1 MSNTDFYTLNCRGRI
16 LSLDQPLLMGI
27 LNVTP
32 DSFSDGGHFF
42 DTHAALSHCRS
53 MVEEGATIIDVGGY
67 SSRPG
72 ATDIS
77 IAEESDRVLPVIE
90 AISQAFPEV
99 LISIDTFRHKV
110 ASEAIKAGA
119 HIIND
124 ISAGDLD
131 EEMMDLV
138 ASLRNVPYIMMHMQG
153 TPQTMQKNPAYSQ
166 VVQDVWM
173 YFVEKIKKA
182 RRMGIKDLVLDP
194 GFGFGKT
201 ISHNY
206 QLLEGLG
213 QFSQLDYPLLAGIS
227 RKSFIYKVTGTSA
240 VEADVHSQ
248 VLHDHALRA
257 GIHILRVHNVAEA
270 ARTIRLYHQMET
282 HGAV

>member
-16 LSLDQPLLMGI
+16 LSLDRPRMMGI

-32 DSFSDGGHFF
+32 DSFSDGGQYQGLQSAL
-42 DTHAALSHCRS
+42 DHARKMA
-53 MVEEGATIIDVGGY
+53 EEGATIIDVGGY

-72 ATDIS
+72 ADDIS

-90 AISQAFPEV
+90 AMARDLPEIFISV
-99 LISIDTFRHKV
+99 DTFRHKV
-110 ASEAIKAGA
+110 AAEAVDAGA
-119 HIIND
+119 HMIND

-131 EEMMDLV
+131 EEMMELV

-153 TPQTMQKNPAYSQ
+153 TPQTMQENPHYDQ
-166 VVQDVWM
+166 IVQEVWM
-173 YFVEKIKKA
+173 YFVEKVKIA

-201 ISHNY
+201 IAHNY
-206 QLLEGLG
+206 QLLAGLAE
-213 QFSQLDYPLLAGIS
+213 FSRLDCPVLAGIS
-227 RKSFIYKVTGTSA
+227 RKSFIYKVTGTSP

-248 VLHDHALRA
+248 VLHDRALQANAR
-257 GIHILRVHNVAEA
+257 ILRVHNVAEA
-270 ARTIRLYHQMET
+270 RRTLDLFYQMQIDGT
-282 HGAV
+282 V

>member
-16 LSLDQPLLMGI
+16 LSLDHPQIMGI

-32 DSFSDGGHFF
+32 DSFSDGGQFQ
-42 DTHAALSHCRS
+42 DTQAALSHCKT
-53 MVEEGATIIDVGGY
+53 MVDQGATIIDVGGY

-72 ATDIS
+72 ASDIS
-77 IAEESDRVLPVIE
+77 IREESDRVLPVIE
-90 AISQAFPEV
+90 AIRADLPEV
-99 LISIDTFRHKV
+99 FISIDTFRHKV
-110 ASEAIKAGA
+110 ASEAINAGA

-131 EEMMDLV
+131 EEMLELV

-153 TPQTMQKNPAYSQ
+153 TPQTMQENPSYSQ

-173 YFVEKIKKA
+173 YFVEKIKIA
-182 RRMGIKDLVLDP
+182 RRMGIQDLILDP

-201 ISHNY
+201 VNHNY
-206 QLLEGLG
+206 QLLAGMGE
-213 QFSQLDYPLLAGIS
+213 FSNLDCPVLAGIS
-227 RKSFIYKVTGTSA
+227 RKSFIYQVTGTSPI
-240 VEADVHSQ
+240 EADTHSQ

-257 GIHILRVHNVAEA
+257 GVNILRVHNVEVAS
-270 ARTIRLYHQMET
+270 RTLKLYYQMRT

>member
-16 LSLDQPLLMGI
+16 LSLDHPQIMGI

-32 DSFSDGGHFF
+32 DSFSDGGQFL
-42 DTHAALSHCRS
+42 DIHAALSHCKT
-53 MVEEGATIIDVGGY
+53 MVEQGATIIDVGGY

-72 ATDIS
+72 AADIS
-77 IAEESDRVLPVIE
+77 IGEESDRVLPVIE
-90 AISQAFPEV
+90 AISKELPETY
-99 LISIDTFRHKV
+99 ISIDTFRHKI

-131 EEMMDLV
+131 GEMLELV

-153 TPQTMQKNPAYSQ
+153 TPQTMQKNPSYSQ

-173 YFVEKIKKA
+173 YFVEKIKIA
-182 RRMGIKDLVLDP
+182 RRMGIKDLILDP

-201 ISHNY
+201 IAHNF
-206 QLLEGLG
+206 QLLAGMGE
-213 QFSQLDYPLLAGIS
+213 FSNLDCPVLAGIS
-227 RKSFIYKVTGTSA
+227 RKSFIYKVTGTSPA
-240 VEADVHSQ
+240 EADTHSQ

-257 GIHILRVHNVAEA
+257 GVNILRVHNVEEA
-270 ARTIRLYHQMET
+270 ARTLKLYHQMQT
-282 HGAV
+282 HGAI

>member
-1 MSNTDFYTLNCRGRI
+1 
-16 LSLDQPLLMGI
+16 MGI

-32 DSFSDGGHFF
+32 DSFSDGGQFQ
-42 DTHAALSHCRS
+42 DIQAALSHCKT
-53 MVEEGATIIDVGGY
+53 MVQQGATIIDVGGY

-72 ATDIS
+72 ADNIS
-77 IAEESDRVLPVIE
+77 IGEESDRVLPVIE
-90 AISQAFPEV
+90 AISTEFPEV
-99 LISIDTFRHKV
+99 FISIDTFRHKV
-110 ASEAIKAGA
+110 ASEAINAGA

-131 EEMMDLV
+131 AEMLELV

-153 TPQTMQKNPAYSQ
+153 TPQTMQENPAYSQ
-166 VVQDVWM
+166 IVQDVWM
-173 YFVEKIKKA
+173 YFVEKIKIA

-201 ISHNY
+201 VNHNY
-206 QLLEGLG
+206 QLLAGMGE
-213 QFSQLDYPLLAGIS
+213 FSTLDCPVLVGVS
-227 RKSFIYKVTGTSA
+227 RKSFIYKVTETSP
-240 VEADVHSQ
+240 VEADTHSQ

-257 GIHILRVHNVAEA
+257 GVNILRVHNVEA
-270 ARTIRLYHQMET
+270 ASRTLKLYYQMQT